1 MRELEGETGYAEEE
15 VIPISTYTTY
25 YTMFEQEGD
34 IFVGYGL
41 VKEQE
46 QSLGIMGR
54 IGVATM
60 KIREVRQLLL
70 EGRILNAASIV
81 ALYRAISFH
90 DNSY

>member
-1 MRELEGETGYAEEE
+1 
-15 VIPISTYTTY
+15 
-25 YTMFEQEGD
+25 MFEQTGN

-46 QSLGIMGR
+46 QSLGIMEN

-60 KIREVRQLLL
+60 KIKEVRKLLL

-90 DNSY
+90 DNAY